1 MTRDS
6 RTPHGRRDAATRII
20 LRLCH
25 ELAVTR
31 LRYANLLAAAHATLS
46 AARDDEP
53 TALEYLADE
62 LAAQHDTTTSTADR
76 TGGTRWAG
84 EPAHSPGPPPAA
96 PR

>member
-1 MTRDS
+1 MTREPEPDV
-6 RTPHGRRDAATRII
+6 RRDAATRII

-53 TALEYLADE
+53 AALEYLADE
-62 LAAQHDTTTSTADR
+62 LAAQHGQHDLNPSWWDEVGR
-76 TGGTRWAG
+76 
-84 EPAHSPGPPPAA
+84 
-96 PR
+96 

>member
-1 MTRDS
+1 VTRE
-6 RTPHGRRDAATRII
+6 PEPGGRHDAATRII

-53 TALEYLADE
+53 AALEYLAGE
-62 LAAQHDTTTSTADR
+62 LAAQHDPQLDR
-76 TGGTRWAG
+76 
-84 EPAHSPGPPPAA
+84 GPHWWNEVG
-96 PR
+96 R